1 MTSETVTISRTAI
14 KEIISKIDRVL
25 DKLPKE

>member
-14 KEIISKIDRVL
+14 QEIIAKL
-25 DKLPKE
+25 DAIIEKLPCE

>member
-14 KEIISKIDRVL
+14 LEIISKL
-25 DKLPKE
+25 DTIIAKLPRE

>member
-14 KEIISKIDRVL
+14 KEIIKKL
-25 DKLPKE
+25 DSVIEKLPEK